1 MHEHHGTTI
10 ARTPSRLPTPPP
22 LALDLSHAGRPVGW
36 VRGDTIG
43 FRGFASNVEAAHAAW
58 VAYRAVA
65 LRLAKTDGR
74 RPIPVDIGRLTLSA
88 GDDGDD
94 GDDRTVVMASGQPIA
109 TLLPPDPGSRSGD
122 SFGFELRVPAPTYET
137 RMRAMA
143 YLAHRALRK
152 SGVRWALWAR
162 DGQPRERRG
171 DAVPAEAITSPR
183 PPRAEARS
191 ARRAVDRGFALL
203 CLALVVSVALIVP
216 RNAVL
221 PLGAMVLAALVLVGA
236 IELPRRWWVRR
247 VRAAEARAGLVT
259 VDHATATRRA
269 PAAEPQTRGGAL
281 RRPVAVAV
289 TVTASVAALLL
300 ALVMPDHLAGP
311 VGVLG
316 LTGLLA
322 SRLLAPRPGIH
333 EREEI
338 EARREP
344 DEGLTRA

>member
-65 LRLAKTDGR
+65 QRLAKTDGR

-88 GDDGDD
+88 SDDGDN
-94 GDDRTVVMASGQPIA
+94 GAVVMASGRPIA
-109 TLLPPDPGSRSGD
+109 TLLPPGPGSRSGD

-143 YLAHRALRK
+143 YLAYRTLRK
-152 SGVRWALWAR
+152 SGARWALWAR
-162 DGQPRERRG
+162 DGQPRARRG
-171 DAVPAEAITSPR
+171 DAVPAEAITSSR
-183 PPRAEARS
+183 APRADSRS
-191 ARRAVDRGFALL
+191 ARRDVDRGFALL
-203 CLALVVSVALIVP
+203 CLALVVSLALIMP
-216 RNAVL
+216 RMAVL

-247 VRAAEARAGLVT
+247 VRAAEARAGLIT

-269 PAAEPQTRGGAL
+269 PAAEP
-281 RRPVAVAV
+281 
-289 TVTASVAALLL
+289 
-300 ALVMPDHLAGP
+300 
-311 VGVLG
+311 
-316 LTGLLA
+316 
-322 SRLLAPRPGIH
+322 
-333 EREEI
+333 
-338 EARREP
+338 
-344 DEGLTRA
+344 